1 ERGSVVRMAEV
12 PIRGIHLCRT
22 SSIAHIVR
30 GWRALLPLLCLAVAL
45 FSRPATA
52 EEIQLTKR
60 GGTYSVPVRINDALT
75 LDFVLDTGAAD
86 VSIPADVV
94 MTLVRTGTVA
104 TGDFVGKA
112 TYVLADG
119 SKLPSLRFL
128 VSCLAW
134 FFLCPFGMI
143 RRLRI

>member
-1 ERGSVVRMAEV
+1 M
-12 PIRGIHLCRT
+12 
-22 SSIAHIVR
+22 
-30 GWRALLPLLCLAVAL
+30 PLLCLAVAL

-60 GGTYSVPVRINDALT
+60 GGTYSVPARINDALT

-86 VSIPADVV
+86 VSIPADVL

-128 VSCLAW
+128 VRKLKVGQHVLDNVAASVAPVAGSPLLGQSFLSRLPSIIGVLLSC
-134 FFLCPFGMI
+134 
-143 RRLRI
+143 